1 MQPGCHA
8 AIHSARLAAGVTMRT
23 LSLNR
28 LLSGMVLAETVRD
41 INGRRLFPAGHEV
54 TESTLRILAMWGV
67 TEVVVADDPS
77 SAPTPGLTSGPT
89 SGQTSHAYSTP
100 SPAWTEVQRRFHG
113 CDLENP
119 HNRALAEELAA
130 RLEERSTCATAAH
143 ACPPCACPPPV
154 DRPTLLELGTRL
166 ATLPET
172 FHRLTEVLHDPMSTA
187 ADAAEIIS
195 YDPDLASR
203 LLRFANSAYFG
214 LRSPVDSIN
223 RAVIVIGVG
232 QLMVIATGTCLMR
245 SFRGIPS
252 SIVDMRAFWRHSVA
266 CGVAARILAV
276 HAGLDGTDRLF
287 LSGLL
292 HDIGRLVTFIHLPE
306 HATCL
311 LQTATTRKMRLVD
324 LEKAIVGADH
334 GEVGAA
340 LLTHWNCPAY
350 LIDDQ
355 RAMHAP
361 DIHERRHA
369 ILAAADA
376 LANLF
381 GPGTSGERLMPRIST
396 DTWRATGLAPTA
408 FATAAAQL
416 ERQVDDL
423 LQCMEAM

>member
-1 MQPGCHA
+1 
-8 AIHSARLAAGVTMRT
+8 MRT

-28 LLSGMVLAETVRD
+28 LLPGMVLVETVRD

-67 TEVVVADDPS
+67 TEVVVVDDRSP
-77 SAPTPGLTSGPT
+77 ATSGAHTDSRADLQAHPH
-89 SGQTSHAYSTP
+89 SMP
-100 SPAWTEVQRRFHG
+100 SPAWAEVKRRFHG
-113 CDLENP
+113 CDIEHP
-119 HNRALAEELAA
+119 HNRVMAEELAT
-130 RLEERSTCATAAH
+130 RLEERSPCILGAADISTGH
-143 ACPPCACPPPV
+143 VDAQCACPPPV

-166 ATLPET
+166 ATLSET

-214 LRSPVDSIN
+214 LRSPVDNIN
-223 RAVIVIGVG
+223 RAVIVIGVA
-232 QLMVIATGTCLMR
+232 QLMVIATGTCLIR

-252 SIVDMRAFWRHSVA
+252 RMVDMRTFWQHSVA

-276 HAGLDGTDRLF
+276 HAGLEATDRLF

-292 HDIGRLVTFIHLPE
+292 HDIGRLVTFIHLPD
-306 HATCL
+306 HAACL
-311 LQTATTRKMRLVD
+311 LQEAARRQVRLVD
-324 LEKAIVGADH
+324 IEEEIVGADH
-334 GEVGAA
+334 GEIGAA
-340 LLTHWNCPAY
+340 LLTHWNCPPY
-350 LIDDQ
+350 LVDDQ
-355 RAMHAP
+355 RAVHAP
-361 DIHERRHA
+361 DIPERRHA

-381 GPGTSGERLMPRIST
+381 GPGSSGERLMPRLSAE
-396 DTWRATGLAPTA
+396 TWQATGLAPTA

-416 ERQVDDL
+416 ERQVGDL
-423 LQCMEAM
+423 LQCMEAL